1 MTKARFSP
9 PGFDRSRL
17 IARMKE
23 KGVDA
28 VLLSTPENVF
38 YTTGYPCL
46 PASGNPILYALRNQ
60 FPFFSFIESD
70 GHVTLCAWIGAVLGG
85 VEFAVDH
92 IEMYADLKG
101 GIETLKNFFIGRRL
115 GGKIIGV
122 ESACPWFI
130 SRIIEEHCAPMGLSQ
145 IDDIMIS
152 LRAVKSADELKM
164 IRKSTSIVEAAI
176 RELVEIVRP
185 GISRPELIQEAKIRM
200 IKNGATG
207 IGHVTISFGT
217 SNPEL
222 SIEERLGKDQLV
234 ALDLGASYY
243 GYLSDIRR
251 HVYTGTVPERLRSLH
266 AVMCGIVDEIGGSL
280 IPGATAKEL
289 YERAVSLFEK
299 NGLVPL
305 IVNVGHGIGLMTEE
319 AWIYSGSDMVLEP
332 GMVINI
338 ELYTSYEEGVEIGN
352 EETYLI
358 TENRPE
364 RITSL
369 PVPIIGL

>member
-1 MTKARFSP
+1 MKAARFAP
-9 PGFDRSRL
+9 LGFDKSRL
-17 IARMKE
+17 ISRMRE

-28 VLLSTPENVF
+28 KLLSTPENVF

-46 PASGNPILYALRNQ
+46 PGSGNPILYALRNQ

-70 GHVTLCAWIGAVLGG
+70 GCVTLCAWIGAVLGD

-101 GIETLKNFFIGRRL
+101 GVETLKNFFIVKNL

-130 SRIIEEHCAPMGLSQ
+130 TTMLEEHCSPMGLSQ
-145 IDDIMIS
+145 IDDIMTS
-152 LRAVKSADELKM
+152 LRAVKSAEELAM
-164 IRKSTSIVEAAI
+164 IKKSTSIVESAI

-185 GISRPELIQEAKIRM
+185 GISRPDLIQEAKIRM
-200 IKNGATG
+200 IANGATG

-222 SIEERLGKDQLV
+222 SIEENLGANQLV

-251 HVYTGTVPERLRSLH
+251 HVYTGAVPERMKSLH
-266 AVMCGIVDEIGGSL
+266 ALMCGIVDEIGSGL
-280 IPGATAKEL
+280 VPGATARGL
-289 YERAVSLFEK
+289 YERALSLYEK

-305 IVNVGHGIGLMTEE
+305 IINVGHSIGLMTEE
-319 AWIYSGSDMVLEP
+319 SWISAGSDLVLEP

-338 ELYTSYEEGVEIGN
+338 ELYTGYEDGVEIGN

-358 TENRPE
+358 TQKRPE

-369 PVPIIGL
+369 PIPIIEM